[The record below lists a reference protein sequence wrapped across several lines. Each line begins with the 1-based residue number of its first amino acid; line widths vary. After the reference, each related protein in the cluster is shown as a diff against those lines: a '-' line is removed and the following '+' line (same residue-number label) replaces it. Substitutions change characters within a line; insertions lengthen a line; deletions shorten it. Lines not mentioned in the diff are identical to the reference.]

1 MICYLLG
8 LVLAWCALEL
18 VEHESSL
25 SVFFGLLGLEF
36 THCGFVGVRRLPSS
50 CLVLRDR
57 RWEGDYK
64 FSSHNENKET
74 MQQNAGINTILHI
87 AKCSTEST
95 KYQRSAS
102 VYAGLVYPVLGLMRK
117 GL

>member
-1 MICYLLG
+1 MSLLFLFFWAPWFGIHPLWLCGCEEAAIG
-8 LVLAWCALEL
+8 L
-18 VEHESSL
+18 
-25 SVFFGLLGLEF
+25 FGLEG
-36 THCGFVGVRRLPSS
+36 
-50 CLVLRDR
+50 LRDR

-102 VYAGLVYPVLGLMRK
+102 VYAGLVYPVLGLMQSRRD
-117 GL
+117 GHPSTVLLLV